1 MRNTPNAVI
10 YSPYY
15 EEGIGTIYAD
25 VVNSY
30 PDNPCAI
37 VLEIATNVTTAAAG
51 EGVTFSTVGTDYD
64 KYDWQQIPMTV
75 LSVENGSVA
84 SISNDVE
91 ELILNATEGGKL
103 HYFRIRKQLNY
114 YDPIRFRIRRV
125 SYVPDV
131 DEDTVALIA
140 LDNIIASYPPMTIK
154 LERYGE
160 DYDDSLVGAEVLGC
174 LGDFNVPFQAVG
186 QHGVQ
191 AKIKIAW
198 VANNENADQ
207 KIEVKNPKFHYRWRY
222 LNQFVP
228 EWSTLDFSPSSPSYL
243 VDATATQLV
252 TAVDHTLN
260 QGVGD
265 LEYFFTADLD
275 AQYYSVRDYAND
287 AGGGFTAPGE
297 VQWTERIFAVTNRA
311 TYTVADKIP
320 SGGTNYFV
328 RIREGESNMEWVQLV
343 GTLTITNVVGG
354 SNDVYRFETPDKTVP
369 RMTLVGDHSWR
380 YHYQIPTNGVGGKLS
395 FHLVTKEHYTNE
407 TDAATWLTRTN
418 NLYTAEE
425 TVTAIPYTATLDPG
439 NPNEISVILDESSTH
454 LKIEYN
460 DEQRAFSL
468 SHAAYQTF
476 NQWTDA
482 IKGFHGNVM
491 STNGEDVVSNSGVSE
506 KKGRSDAPFDR
517 TWELCPERNDY
528 WIERFTKPIILNSA
542 TDPYPTNKW
551 AAIGPTPNG
560 WTAHNFS
567 FVLGT
572 RDEVSRLDE
581 QDLAVALDG
590 NGQGSVGLENFP
602 ASALPLGLDSVSFTA
617 RIAQPSLFED
627 FATYSDGRS
636 SSKYAISAKVTMS
649 RMKETDIVKPS
660 DMSPVNPSVSL
671 VGYHRGAGRN
681 GGCYEFRMTRTTNE
695 GLELA
700 LYKWEPAKSGS
711 GMTPTLLKAVP
722 YSSGTS
728 GYPLVP
734 RSDDE
739 VRNNWRT
746 SVYFLVYTLSDGR
759 VKLEGHLSSAHTAAG
774 IGIAS
779 SDTGLSASAISYVDN
794 NPGKLALG
802 GSYGVGSTD
811 CRAGFS
817 SIKIHD
823 VLNAPTDDTTTAG
836 DATINW
842 GGSFVGRDRLDNDWN
857 FYSSRWEVDSAS
869 YSPNGGITA
878 VVPSN
883 QVIQVWL
890 SDAAANGGT
899 WYPSGYERVVD
910 SFSTNKFEVS
920 PRLPGSWKM
929 MLKTGEEEDA
939 GVVVDDIE
947 ITPWEGVERWGRS
960 GSAYDQQNGWI
971 YTKSWI
977 DAVANI
983 TYNGKRFYLPN
994 DCVKSAGTNGYAF
1007 VFNKAGTYKFT
1018 PTADMIV
1025 DRLLLV
1031 GGGGA
1036 GGAAMGGGG
1045 GGGGVLDYKWS
1056 DSPAVIPAGRT
1067 ITLVVGAGGTVQVPR
1082 GTGSNATTQ
1091 PAGNNGGNT
1100 SVRDI
1105 PAKGNMEVKGG
1116 GGGGGWGQGAR
1127 SLATGGGGAHS
1138 NNGAAGTSGQGYA
1151 GGKSGDGTG
1160 GGGGGAGSKGAD
1172 GEPAPNTSGNR
1183 GKAGNGGDGIM
1194 SDITGEIAYYGGGGG
1209 GGCGWQPTQTPGDG
1223 GAGGGGDGAKYR
1235 VAYGAGAGVDGLGG
1249 GGGGGTYMGVNNTEV
1264 ANKQGQ
1270 GARGGCGTVIM
1281 RVRTS
1286 SRVCLLQPS
1295 RGQEGYPMGVRSPY
1309 INEGMSLFSYSYQNA
1324 DSNCVMLV
1332 QIATNM
1338 TPSELTSD
1346 VPRLTESLATEGVK
1360 QIWTTIDRHEFKNL
1374 TATELAGGTR
1384 TTFISLR
1391 EHWVDDMF
1399 EGHIYTNVCG
1409 LIRVIVDP
1417 AVVSRMANTFEKAP
1431 ASGAIVKDVPTR
1443 EAMIDYGKITIT
1455 KAYCYNEPALNI
1467 RSWFGFN
1474 VHTEGWDG
1482 AGGSGPYAF
1491 LADWPDGL
1499 SIALNFSAKPTDNTG
1514 ADARGIGL
1522 ADSDPTE
1529 ATKYAQQNPFI
1540 QCAALTNGIGTV
1552 SFRARLFD
1560 TSKTSAVV
1568 TLYGSDDPSAD
1579 QPNTESQNWKAVTNF
1594 VVSSPTYHAF
1604 EWKYQGSTSPYK
1616 AIRLEAAGARWGR
1629 YPQGQAKQWE
1639 WDDLRDPSV
1648 FGSALVEQPINR
1660 VFIDEVSVSELI
1672 VPRLK
1677 FLDVRPFREHLGTE
1691 AICRIMDINSPNQQP
1706 LIAESWG
1713 IQCRVEPQQ
1722 MADELDTGSIRVW
1735 MEVYRGD
1742 TPWGYEQWKNL
1753 PKYKRVGGQDVQQR
1767 FTGEL
1772 QRVSD
1777 SELVYRSYSTF
1788 PESIMPPEET
1798 ANTVYQ
1804 YMVRATYRDKSGRET
1819 DLEAQLEP
1827 MDWTAPE
1834 WYRGSE
1840 VGTGNDSGLPS
1851 QFSAYTILDAI
1862 SPRRAWINEINNC
1875 DAADTK
1881 GLYQFIEFA
1890 VPERSDLKGWYVQYT
1905 TYNLKTGNLLTFG
1918 IDDGVRN
1925 LTSKIG
1931 TRHGV
1936 DSTNH
1941 YTFVSVCA
1949 PTARG
1954 NVVSDGY
1961 WKSTTPRLTNGR
1973 FEYFYPYG
1981 IQLIR
1986 PSGIIEHEIVVQGTN
2001 TSVGTF
2007 FEADDSGTN
2016 LLAKL
2021 LKADTKGQWIYA
2033 GEDKHDANTTLGV
2046 FRSHGE
2052 DTSCWTNYMYD
2063 TSTEINKLKNGKL
2076 QEIPFGYFLEPFGTN
2091 VWIYSTI
2098 LSPQYMKQF
2107 FGDRDMGANAVIVVP
2122 KDTHTNIVIQVTN
2135 WYQIGTCT
2143 INGDPVDDAH
2153 GKTGKYT
2160 LDLGSVSNTLTVIV
2174 GAERDDRLKDEWGL
2188 TDQNS
2193 YSSAVMDWLY
2203 TEFPEYGPD
2212 DLSKA
2217 LYRDLSGTK
2226 NEELTLT
2233 EMYWLNIPPVHKDPV
2248 FGGSNIWF
2256 VAGMGSLIANNQPVV
2271 EPRVTVRPDGTIR
2284 SNVYMTVT
2292 MMITN
2297 KATSVAWPPD
2307 RLNGHVYDG
2316 RGSSDLTSGE
2326 QAAWTSAVF
2335 SIVGALQKSDVSDRY
2350 LPLQQYT
2357 FKPGSFGAADDP
2369 QHSFQTRVEVVDPH
2383 SPNSMGNYYGW
2394 GMYPDTSVWFRWVIK
2409 PHPEESRIST
2419 VPLTP
2424 NWNPPEEP

>member
-1 MRNTPNAVI
+1 M
-10 YSPYY
+10 Y

-25 VVNSY
+25 AVNSFTAY
-30 PDNPCAI
+30 TDCQI
-37 VLEIATNVTTAAAG
+37 ILEIATNVTAAAVND
-51 EGVTFSTVGTDYD
+51 GVSFATAGMDYD
-64 KYDWQQIPMTV
+64 KYEWHQIPMTI
-75 LSVENGSVA
+75 LPVENGSIL
-84 SISNDVE
+84 STNNLDELTLDVT
-91 ELILNATEGGKL
+91 NGGTAR
-103 HYFRIRKQLNY
+103 YFRMRTQLNY
-114 YDPIRFRIRRV
+114 YDPIRFRIRRTSHYEGDADAV
-125 SYVPDV
+125 G
-131 DEDTVALIA
+131 LIA
-140 LDNIIASYPPMTIK
+140 IDNIIASYPPMTIR

-160 DYDDSLVGAEVLGC
+160 DYDASLVGAEVLGC

-186 QHGVQ
+186 QNGVQ

-198 VANNENADQ
+198 VANNVNEEQ
-207 KIEVKNPKFHYRWRY
+207 KIIVNNPKFHYRWRY

-228 EWSTLDFSPSSPSYL
+228 EWSTLDFSPSTPSYL
-243 VDATATQLV
+243 EDSSATQLV
-252 TAVDHTLN
+252 TTVDHTLN

-265 LEYFFTADLD
+265 LEYYFTADLD

-287 AGGGFTAPGE
+287 TFVGFGFG
-297 VQWTERIFAVTNRA
+297 WTEQIFAVTNRA
-311 TYTVADKIP
+311 TYTVEDRIP

-343 GTLTITNVVGG
+343 GSLTITNELAG
-354 SNDVYRFETPDKTVP
+354 SNEVYRLETPDKTVP

-395 FHLVTKEHYTNE
+395 FYLVTKEHYTNE
-407 TDAATWLTRTN
+407 TDATTWLVRTN

-482 IKGFHGNVM
+482 IKNFHGNVM

-517 TWELCPERNDY
+517 SWELCPEQNDY
-528 WIERFTKPIILNSA
+528 WTEKFTKPIILNSA
-542 TDPYPTNKW
+542 ADPYPTNKW

-560 WTAHNFS
+560 WTAHNFF

-572 RDEVSRLDE
+572 RDAVSQLEE

-636 SSKYAISAKVTMS
+636 SQNYAISAKVTMS
-649 RMKETDIVKPS
+649 RMKETDTVKPS
-660 DMSPVNPSVSL
+660 DMSPLYPSVSL
-671 VGYHRGAGRN
+671 VGYHRGEGKN
-681 GGCYEFRMTRTTNE
+681 GGCYEFRMTRITNE

-700 LYKWEPAKSGS
+700 FYKWEPAKSGS

-722 YSSGTS
+722 YSSTTS

-734 RSDDE
+734 RTDAEARDD
-739 VRNNWRT
+739 WR
-746 SVYFLVYTLSDGR
+746 SSAYFLVYTLGGK
-759 VKLEGHLSSAHTAAG
+759 VKLEGHLSSSHAAAG
-774 IGIAS
+774 PGIAS
-779 SDTGLSASAISYVDN
+779 TDTGLSASSISYVDD

-811 CRAGFS
+811 CRAGFN

-823 VLNAPTDDTTTAG
+823 VLNAPTADTTTAG

-842 GGSFVGRDRLDNDWN
+842 SGSLVGHDRLDNDWN
-857 FYSSRWEVDSAS
+857 YYSSRWEVDSLS
-869 YSPNGGITA
+869 SSPNGGITA

-890 SDAAANGGT
+890 SDASANGGT

-910 SFSTNKFEVS
+910 SFTTNKFEVS
-920 PRLPGSWKM
+920 PRLPGSWKV
-929 MLKTGEEEDA
+929 MLKTGEEEDT
-939 GVVVDDIE
+939 GVIVDDIE

-960 GSAYDQQNGWI
+960 GSAYDHQNGWI

-983 TYNGKRFYLPN
+983 THNGKRFYLPN

-1007 VFNKAGTYKFT
+1007 VFNRAGTYKVT

-1067 ITLVVGAGGTVQVPR
+1067 ITLVVGAGGTVQIPR
-1082 GTGSNATTQ
+1082 GTGSNATSQ

-1105 PAKGNMEVKGG
+1105 PVKGNLEVKGG

-1172 GEPAPNTSGNR
+1172 GEYAPNTSGNT
-1183 GKAGNGGDGIM
+1183 GKGGHGGDGIM

-1209 GGCGWQPTQTPGDG
+1209 GGCGWQPTQTPGEG

-1270 GARGGCGTVIM
+1270 GARGGCGAVIM

-1295 RGQEGYPMGVRSPY
+1295 RGQDGYPMGVRSPY

-1346 VPRLTESLATEGVK
+1346 VPRLTESLATEGSK
-1360 QIWTTIDRHEFKNL
+1360 QIWTTIDRHVFTN
-1374 TATELAGGTR
+1374 ASELASGTR

-1417 AVVSRMANTFEKAP
+1417 AVVSTMANTFEKTP
-1431 ASGAIVKDVPTR
+1431 ATGAIVKDIAAR

-1474 VHTEGWDG
+1474 VHTEGWNGSGG
-1482 AGGSGPYAF
+1482 AGPYAF

-1514 ADARGIGL
+1514 TDAHGIGL

-1529 ATKYAQQNPFI
+1529 VTKYAQQNPFI

-1560 TSKTSAVV
+1560 TTKTSAVV

-1579 QPNTESQNWKAVTNF
+1579 QPNSESQYWKPITNF
-1594 VVSSPTYHAF
+1594 VVQSPTYHAF

-1629 YPQGQAKQWE
+1629 YPEGQAKGWE
-1639 WDDLRDPSV
+1639 WNDLKDASK
-1648 FGSALVEQPINR
+1648 FGTAVVEQPINR

-1735 MEVYRGD
+1735 MEVYRGEI
-1742 TPWGYEQWKNL
+1742 PWGYEQWKDL
-1753 PKYKRVGGQDVQQR
+1753 PKYKKVGGQDVQQR
-1767 FTGEL
+1767 FTSEL

-1788 PESIMPPEET
+1788 PESIMPPEDT

-1804 YMVRATYRDKSGRET
+1804 YIVRAKYRDKSGRET
-1819 DLEAQLEP
+1819 DLEAMLEP
-1827 MDWTAPE
+1827 EDWTVPE

-1840 VGTGNDSGLPS
+1840 VGAGNDLGLSS

-1862 SPRRAWINEINNC
+1862 SPRRAWINEVNNC
-1875 DAADTK
+1875 DADNTK

-1890 VPERSDLKGWYVQYT
+1890 VPERADLKGWYVQYT
-1905 TYNLKTGNLLTFG
+1905 AYNLKTGNLLAFG

-1954 NVVSDGY
+1954 NVASDGY
-1961 WKSTTPRLTNGR
+1961 WKSVTQPSLTNGR
-1973 FEYFYPYG
+1973 FSYYQPYG

-2001 TSVGTF
+2001 TSMGTF
-2007 FEADDSGTN
+2007 YEYEESGTN
-2016 LLAKL
+2016 LLARL
-2021 LKADTKGQWIYA
+2021 LKADSKGQWIYA
-2033 GEDKHDANTTLGV
+2033 GEDKHDEKTTLGV

-2052 DTSCWTNYMYD
+2052 DTGCWTNYMWD
-2063 TSTEINKLKNGKL
+2063 TSTEINKLKDGTL

-2122 KDTHTNIVIQVTN
+2122 KDTHTNIVLQITN

-2143 INGDPVDDAH
+2143 INGNPVDDAH

-2174 GAERDDRLKDEWGL
+2174 GTERDDRLKDEWGL

-2193 YSSAVMDWLY
+2193 YSPAVMDWLFNEY
-2203 TEFPEYGPD
+2203 SKYGPE

-2217 LYRDLSGTK
+2217 LYKDLSKTK
-2226 NEELTLT
+2226 SEELTLT
-2233 EMYWLNIPPVHKDPV
+2233 EMYWLNIPPVHKDNL
-2248 FGGSNIWF
+2248 GGSNIWF
-2256 VAGMGSLIANNQPVV
+2256 VAGMGSLIANEEPDV

-2297 KATSVAWPPD
+2297 KATDVAWPPD

-2316 RGSSDLTSGE
+2316 RGSSDLTSEE
-2326 QAAWTSAVF
+2326 QSAWTSAVF

-2357 FKPGSFGAADDP
+2357 FKPGSFGAADETHP
-2369 QHSFQTRVEVVDPH
+2369 FQTRVEVVDPH

-2394 GMYPDTSVWFRWVIK
+2394 GMFPDTPVWFRWVIK

-2424 NWNPPEEP
+2424 NWSPSSGTP

>member
-64 KYDWQQIPMTV
+64 KYDWHQIPMTI
-75 LSVENGSVA
+75 LPIENGTILST
-84 SISNDVE
+84 NNLDELTLDVT
-91 ELILNATEGGKL
+91 NGGTAR
-103 HYFRIRKQLNY
+103 YFRMRTQLNY
-114 YDPIRFRIRRV
+114 YDPIRFRIRRT
-125 SYVPDV
+125 SHY
-131 DEDTVALIA
+131 EGDTDAVGLIA
-140 LDNIIASYPPMTIK
+140 IDNIIASYPPMTIR

-160 DYDDSLVGAEVLGC
+160 DYDASLVGAEVLGC

-186 QHGVQ
+186 QNGVQ

-198 VANNENADQ
+198 VANNVNEEQ
-207 KIEVKNPKFHYRWRY
+207 KIIVNNPKFHYRWRY

-228 EWSTLDFSPSSPSYL
+228 EWSTLDFSPSTPSYTA
-243 VDATATQLV
+243 DSSATQLV
-252 TAVDHTLN
+252 TTVDHTLN

-265 LEYFFTADLD
+265 LEYYFTADLD
-275 AQYYSVRDYAND
+275 AQYYSARDYAND
-287 AGGGFTAPGE
+287 TFVGFG
-297 VQWTERIFAVTNRA
+297 VGWTEQIFAVTNRA

-320 SGGTNYFV
+320 SGGTDYFT

-343 GTLTITNVVGG
+343 GTLTITNFVGG
-354 SNDVYRFETPDKTVP
+354 SNDVYVLETPDKTVP

-407 TDAATWLTRTN
+407 TDATTWLVRTN

-482 IKGFHGNVM
+482 IKNFHGNVM
-491 STNGEDVVSNSGVSE
+491 STNGDEVVSNSGVSE
-506 KKGRSDAPFDR
+506 KKGRSDAPFDN

-528 WIERFTKPIILNSA
+528 WTEKFTKPIILDSA
-542 TDPYPTNKW
+542 ADPYPTNKW

-560 WTAHNFS
+560 WTAHNFF

-572 RDEVSRLDE
+572 RDEVSQLEE

-636 SSKYAISAKVTMS
+636 SQNYAISAKVTMS
-649 RMKETDIVKPS
+649 RMKETDTVKPS
-660 DMSPVNPSVSL
+660 DMSPLYPSVSL
-671 VGYHRGAGRN
+671 VGYHRGEGKN
-681 GGCYEFRMTRTTNE
+681 GGCYEFRMTRITNE

-700 LYKWEPAKSGS
+700 FYKWEPAKSGS

-722 YSSGTS
+722 YSSTTS

-734 RSDDE
+734 RTDAEARDD
-739 VRNNWRT
+739 WR
-746 SVYFLVYTLSDGR
+746 SSAYFLVYTLGGK
-759 VKLEGHLSSAHTAAG
+759 VKLEGHLSSSHAAAG
-774 IGIAS
+774 PGIAS
-779 SDTGLSASAISYVDN
+779 TDTGLSASSISYVDD

-811 CRAGFS
+811 CRAGFN

-823 VLNAPTDDTTTAG
+823 VLNAPTADTTTAG

-842 GGSFVGRDRLDNDWN
+842 SGSLVGHDRLDNDWN
-857 FYSSRWEVDSAS
+857 YYSSRWEVDSLS
-869 YSPNGGITA
+869 SSPNGGITA

-890 SDAAANGGT
+890 SDASASGGT

-910 SFSTNKFEVS
+910 SFTTNKFEVS
-920 PRLPGSWKM
+920 PRLPGSWKV
-929 MLKTGEEEDA
+929 MLKTGEEEDT
-939 GVVVDDIE
+939 GVIVDDIE

-960 GSAYDQQNGWI
+960 GSAYDHQNGWI

-983 TYNGKRFYLPN
+983 THNGKRFYLPN

-1007 VFNKAGTYKFT
+1007 VFNRAGTYEFT
-1018 PTADMIV
+1018 PKADMVV
-1025 DRLLLV
+1025 DRILLV
-1031 GGGGA
+1031 GGGGS
-1036 GGAAMGGGG
+1036 GGAVMGGGG
-1045 GGGGVLDYKWS
+1045 GGGGVVDHTPSEPLT
-1056 DSPAVIPAGRT
+1056 IPAG
-1067 ITLVVGAGGTVQVPR
+1067 TLVRFTVGAGGKAPTP
-1082 GTGSNATTQ
+1082 TTNGSGASNQ
-1091 PAGNNGGNT
+1091 PAGNNGGDT
-1100 SVRDI
+1100 LFSRGISGV
-1105 PAKGNMEVKGG
+1105 PTAKGG
-1116 GGGGGWGQGAR
+1116 GGGGGWSANPKSGG
-1127 SLATGGGGAHS
+1127 SGGGGS
-1138 NNGAAGTSGQGYA
+1138 NTQAGAAGTSGQGYA
-1151 GGKSGDGTG
+1151 GGKANGGTG
-1160 GGGGGAGSKGAD
+1160 AGGGGAGGPGNNAD
-1172 GEPAPNTSGNR
+1172 PSPNTEGNT
-1183 GKAGNGGDGIM
+1183 GKGGDGGVGKE
-1194 SDITGEIAYYGGGGG
+1194 SDITGEIEYYGGGGG
-1209 GGCGWQPTQTPGDG
+1209 GGAGWKKTQSPGFG
-1223 GAGGGGDGAKYR
+1223 GAGGGGRGSEWQKVAGQDG
-1235 VAYGAGAGVDGLGG
+1235 DGG
-1249 GGGGGTYMGVNNTEV
+1249 GGGGGTWYGSNRADNRA
-1264 ANKQGQ
+1264 AN
-1270 GARGGCGTVIM
+1270 GGCGAVIM

-1295 RGQEGYPMGVRSPY
+1295 RGQEGYPMGLRTPY
-1309 INEGMSLFSYSYQNA
+1309 INEGMSLFSYSYENA

-1346 VPRLTESLATEGVK
+1346 VPRLTESLATEGSK
-1360 QIWTTIDRHEFKNL
+1360 QIWTTIDRHVFTN
-1374 TATELAGGTR
+1374 ASELASGTR
-1384 TTFISLR
+1384 TMFISLR

-1417 AVVSRMANTFEKAP
+1417 AVVSTMANTFEKTP
-1431 ASGAIVKDVPTR
+1431 ATGAIVKDIAAR

-1474 VHTEGWDG
+1474 VHTEGWNGSGG
-1482 AGGSGPYAF
+1482 AGPYAF

-1499 SIALNFSAKPTDNTG
+1499 SLALNFSAKPSDNTD
-1514 ADARGIGL
+1514 ADAHGIGL

-1529 ATKYAQQNPFI
+1529 AAKYAQQNPFI

-1560 TSKTSAVV
+1560 TNKTSAVV

-1579 QPNTESQNWKAVTNF
+1579 QPNTESQYWKPITNF
-1594 VVSSPTYHAF
+1594 VVQSPTYHAF

-1629 YPQGQAKQWE
+1629 YPEGQAKGWE
-1639 WDDLRDPSV
+1639 WNDLKNASM
-1648 FGSALVEQPINR
+1648 FGTALVEQPINR

-1735 MEVYRGD
+1735 MEVYRGEI
-1742 TPWGYEQWKNL
+1742 PWGYEQWKDL
-1753 PKYKRVGGQDVQQR
+1753 PKYKKVGGQDVQQR
-1767 FTGEL
+1767 FTSEL

-1788 PESIMPPEET
+1788 PESIMPPEDT

-1804 YMVRATYRDKSGRET
+1804 YIVRAKYRDKSGRET
-1819 DLEAQLEP
+1819 DLEAMLEP
-1827 MDWTAPE
+1827 EDWTVPE

-1840 VGTGNDSGLPS
+1840 VGAGNDLGLSS

-1875 DAADTK
+1875 DADNTK
-1881 GLYQFIEFA
+1881 GLFQFIEFA
-1890 VPERSDLKGWYVQYT
+1890 VPERADLKGWYVQYT
-1905 TYNLKTGNLLTFG
+1905 AYNLKTGNLLAFG

-1961 WKSTTPRLTNGR
+1961 WKSVTQPSLTNGR
-1973 FEYFYPYG
+1973 FSYYQPYG

-2001 TSVGTF
+2001 TSMGSF
-2007 FEADDSGTN
+2007 YEYEESGTN
-2016 LLAKL
+2016 LLARL
-2021 LKADTKGQWIYA
+2021 LKADKKSQWIYA

-2052 DTSCWTNYMYD
+2052 DTGCWTNYMWD
-2063 TSTEINKLKNGKL
+2063 TSTEINRLKDGTL

-2098 LSPQYMKQF
+2098 LTPQYMKQF
-2107 FGDRDMGANAVIVVP
+2107 FGDRDIGANSVIVVP
-2122 KDTHTNIVIQVTN
+2122 KDTHTNIVFQVTN

-2143 INGDPVDDAH
+2143 INGNPVDDAH

-2193 YSSAVMDWLY
+2193 YSPAVMDWLFNEY
-2203 TEFPEYGPD
+2203 SKYGPE

-2217 LYRDLSGTK
+2217 LYKDLSK
-2226 NEELTLT
+2226 SKSEELTLT
-2233 EMYWLNIPPVHKDPV
+2233 EMYWLNIPPVHKDNL
-2248 FGGSNIWF
+2248 GGSNIWF
-2256 VAGMGSLIANNQPVV
+2256 VAGMGSLIANEEPDV

-2297 KATSVAWPPD
+2297 WATDVAWPPD

-2316 RGSSDLTSGE
+2316 RGSSDLTSEE
-2326 QAAWTSAVF
+2326 QSAWTSAVF
-2335 SIVGALQKSDVSDRY
+2335 TIVGALQKSDVSGRY

-2369 QHSFQTRVEVVDPH
+2369 HPFQTRVEVVDPH

-2394 GMYPDTSVWFRWVIK
+2394 GMFPDTSVWFRWVIK
-2409 PHPEESRIST
+2409 PRPEESRIST

-2424 NWNPPEEP
+2424 NWSPSSGTP

>member
-1 MRNTPNAVI
+1 MN
-10 YSPYY
+10 
-15 EEGIGTIYAD
+15 
-25 VVNSY
+25 
-30 PDNPCAI
+30 NPRM
-37 VLEIATNVTTAAAG
+37 L
-51 EGVTFSTVGTDYD
+51 
-64 KYDWQQIPMTV
+64 
-75 LSVENGSVA
+75 
-84 SISNDVE
+84 
-91 ELILNATEGGKL
+91 
-103 HYFRIRKQLNY
+103 
-114 YDPIRFRIRRV
+114 
-125 SYVPDV
+125 
-131 DEDTVALIA
+131 
-140 LDNIIASYPPMTIK
+140 
-154 LERYGE
+154 
-160 DYDDSLVGAEVLGC
+160 
-174 LGDFNVPFQAVG
+174 
-186 QHGVQ
+186 
-191 AKIKIAW
+191 
-198 VANNENADQ
+198 
-207 KIEVKNPKFHYRWRY
+207 YRWRY
-222 LNQFVP
+222 LNQIVKDWDALPFDQV
-228 EWSTLDFSPSSPSYL
+228 SVDSISY
-243 VDATATQLV
+243 TTSNLV
-252 TAVDHTLN
+252 TTAEVPLSN
-260 QGVGD
+260 GVGD
-265 LEYFFTADLD
+265 VEYFFTAEID
-275 AQYYSVRDYAND
+275 APYYSDRDYAFDNNSKVGYGLD
-287 AGGGFTAPGE
+287 
-297 VQWTERIFAVTNRA
+297 WTEQIKAVTNRVVYNTA
-311 TYTVADKIP
+311 ERTVP
-320 SGGTNYFV
+320 SGGTDYFT
-328 RIREGESNMEWVQLV
+328 RIREGESNMEWVQLF
-343 GTLTITNVVGG
+343 GTLTVTNTVGG
-354 SNDVYRFETPDKTVP
+354 SNDVYTLLTPDGTKP

-395 FHLVTKEHYTNE
+395 FYLVTKEHYTNE
-407 TDAATWLTRTN
+407 TDATTWLVRTN

-482 IKGFHGNVM
+482 IKNFHGNVM
-491 STNGEDVVSNSGVSE
+491 STNGDEVVSNSGVSE
-506 KKGRSDAPFDR
+506 KKGRSDAPFDN

-528 WIERFTKPIILNSA
+528 WTEKFTKPIILDSA
-542 TDPYPTNKW
+542 ADPYPTNKW
-551 AAIGPTPNG
+551 AAVGPTPNG

-572 RDEVSRLDE
+572 RDEVSRLEE
-581 QDLAVALDG
+581 QDLAVELDG

-617 RIAQPSLFED
+617 RIAQPILYED
-627 FATYSDGRS
+627 FATYMDGLS
-636 SSKYAISAKVTMS
+636 CQNYAISAKIAMS
-649 RMKETDIVKPS
+649 RMKETDTVKPS
-660 DMSPVNPSVSL
+660 DMSPLYPAISF
-671 VGYHRGAGRN
+671 VGYHRGKQ
-681 GGCYEFRMTRTTNE
+681 GCYEFRMTRTSDTE
-695 GLELA
+695 LTLA
-700 LYKWEPAKSGS
+700 LYKWKRAGSSTKPELLKSMVYTSNLLVSGS
-711 GMTPTLLKAVP
+711 
-722 YSSGTS
+722 
-728 GYPLVP
+728 
-734 RSDDE
+734 DDD
-739 VRNNWRT
+739 VTYKRRT
-746 SVYFLVYTLSDGR
+746 AAYFVLYTLGSK
-759 VKLEGHLSSAHTAAG
+759 VKLEGHISSVRTEPGNGVMGTETG
-774 IGIAS
+774 IGVP
-779 SDTGLSASAISYVDN
+779 AISYLDE
-794 NPGKLALG
+794 NPGVLVQG

-811 CRAGFS
+811 CRAGFGA
-817 SIKIHD
+817 IKIHGIQT
-823 VLNAPTDDTTTAG
+823 APTETT
-836 DATINW
+836 DAMIQPT
-842 GGSFVGRDRLDNDWN
+842 GVLEGRAKLEGEWD
-857 FYSSRWEVDSAS
+857 YYTSRWEVDSQAFDS
-869 YSPNGGITA
+869 NGGLSA
-878 VVPSN
+878 VIPSN

-890 SDAAANGGT
+890 SDASANGGA

-910 SFSTNKFEVS
+910 SFTTNKFEVS
-920 PRLPGSWKM
+920 PRLPGSWKV

-939 GVVVDDIE
+939 GVIVDDIE

-960 GSAYDQQNGWI
+960 GSAYDHQNGWI

-1007 VFNKAGTYKFT
+1007 VFNRAGTYKVT

-1045 GGGGVLDYKWS
+1045 GGGGVLDYKWA

-1082 GTGSNATTQ
+1082 GTGSNATSQ
-1091 PAGNNGGNT
+1091 PSGNNGGNT

-1105 PAKGNMEVKGG
+1105 PVKGNLEVKGG
-1116 GGGGGWGQGAR
+1116 GGGGGWGQDAR
-1127 SLATGGGGAHS
+1127 SLATGGGGSHS
-1138 NNGAAGTSGQGYA
+1138 RNGAAGTTGQGYA
-1151 GGKSGDGTG
+1151 GGKASDGTG
-1160 GGGGGAGSKGAD
+1160 GGGGGAGSVGANATTSTSAANDKGIA
-1172 GEPAPNTSGNR
+1172 
-1183 GKAGNGGDGIM
+1183 GDGGAGKE
-1194 SDITGEIAYYGGGGG
+1194 SDITGEIEYYGGGGG
-1209 GGCGWQPTQTPGDG
+1209 GGCGWVATQSPGKG
-1223 GAGGGGDGAKYR
+1223 GAGGGGGGAKYR
-1235 VAYGAGAGVDGLGG
+1235 VAYGAGAGADGFGG
-1249 GGGGGTYMGVNNTEV
+1249 GGGGGTYMGANNTDAV
-1264 ANKQGQ
+1264 NKQGQ
-1270 GARGGCGTVIM
+1270 GARGGCGAVIM

-1295 RGQEGYPMGVRSPY
+1295 RGQEGYPMGLRTPY
-1309 INEGMSLFSYSYQNA
+1309 INEGMSLFSFSYENA

-1346 VPRLTESLATEGVK
+1346 VPRLTESLATEGSK
-1360 QIWTTIDRHEFKNL
+1360 QIWTTIDRHVFKGL
-1374 TATELAGGTR
+1374 TDNELASGTR

-1417 AVVSRMANTFEKAP
+1417 AVVSTMANTFEKTP
-1431 ASGAIVKDVPTR
+1431 ATGAIVKDIAAR

-1474 VHTEGWDG
+1474 VHTEGWNGSGG
-1482 AGGSGPYAF
+1482 AGPYAF

-1499 SIALNFSAKPTDNTG
+1499 SIALNFSAKPEDNTSK
-1514 ADARGIGL
+1514 DALGIGL

-1560 TSKTSAVV
+1560 TNKTSAVV

-1579 QPNTESQNWKAVTNF
+1579 QPKTQSQCWKPITNF
-1594 VVSSPTYHAF
+1594 VVQSPTYHAF

-1616 AIRLEAAGARWGR
+1616 AVRLEAAGARWGR
-1629 YPQGQAKQWE
+1629 SPEGQADPWE
-1639 WDDLRDPSV
+1639 WGDLTDPNK
-1648 FGSALVEQPINR
+1648 FGTAVVTQPVNR

-1735 MEVYRGD
+1735 MEVYRGEI
-1742 TPWGYEQWKNL
+1742 PWGYEQWKDL
-1753 PKYKRVGGQDVQQR
+1753 PKYKKVGGQDVQQR
-1767 FTGEL
+1767 FTSEL

-1788 PESIMPPEET
+1788 PESIMPPEDT

-1804 YMVRATYRDKSGRET
+1804 YIVRATYRDKSGRET
-1819 DLEAQLEP
+1819 DLEAMLEP
-1827 MDWTAPE
+1827 EDWTVPE

-1840 VGTGNDSGLPS
+1840 VGAGNDSGLSS

-1862 SPRRAWINEINNC
+1862 SPRRAWINEVNNC
-1875 DAADTK
+1875 DADNTK

-1890 VPERSDLKGWYVQYT
+1890 VPERADLKGWYVQYT
-1905 TYNLKTGNLLTFG
+1905 AYNLKTGNLLAFG

-1954 NVVSDGY
+1954 NVASDGY
-1961 WKSTTPRLTNGR
+1961 WKSVTQPSLTNGR
-1973 FEYFYPYG
+1973 FSYYQPYG

-2001 TSVGTF
+2001 TSMGTF
-2007 FEADDSGTN
+2007 YEYEESGTN
-2016 LLAKL
+2016 LLARL
-2021 LKADTKGQWIYA
+2021 RKADSKSQWIYA
-2033 GEDKHDANTTLGV
+2033 GEDKHDEKTTLGV

-2052 DTSCWTNYMYD
+2052 DTGCWTNYMWD
-2063 TSTEINKLKNGKL
+2063 TSTEINKLKDGTL

-2122 KDTHTNIVIQVTN
+2122 KDTHTNIVLQVTN

-2143 INGDPVDDAH
+2143 INGNPVDDAH

-2193 YSSAVMDWLY
+2193 YSPAVMDWLFNEY
-2203 TEFPEYGPD
+2203 SKYGPE

-2217 LYRDLSGTK
+2217 LYKDLSMSK
-2226 NEELTLT
+2226 SEELTLT
-2233 EMYWLNIPPVHKDPV
+2233 EMYWLNIPPVHKDDL
-2248 FGGSNIWF
+2248 GGSNIWF
-2256 VAGMGSLIANNQPVV
+2256 VAGMGSLIANEEPDV

-2297 KATSVAWPPD
+2297 KATDVAWPPD

-2316 RGSSDLTSGE
+2316 RGSSDLTSEE
-2326 QAAWTSAVF
+2326 QSAWTSAVF

-2369 QHSFQTRVEVVDPH
+2369 LHPFQTRVEVVDPH

-2394 GMYPDTSVWFRWVIK
+2394 GMFPDTPVWFRWVIK

-2424 NWNPPEEP
+2424 NWSPSSGTP

>member
-1 MRNTPNAVI
+1 MDA
-10 YSPYY
+10 PYY
-15 EEGIGTIYAD
+15 DVQDYAFNNSTSEKVGYGPGWTEQISAITNR
-25 VVNSY
+25 VVYN
-30 PDNPCAI
+30 
-37 VLEIATNVTTAAAG
+37 TA
-51 EGVTFSTVGTDYD
+51 ERTVPTGGTDY
-64 KYDWQQIPMTV
+64 
-75 LSVENGSVA
+75 
-84 SISNDVE
+84 
-91 ELILNATEGGKL
+91 
-103 HYFRIRKQLNY
+103 
-114 YDPIRFRIRRV
+114 
-125 SYVPDV
+125 
-131 DEDTVALIA
+131 
-140 LDNIIASYPPMTIK
+140 
-154 LERYGE
+154 
-160 DYDDSLVGAEVLGC
+160 
-174 LGDFNVPFQAVG
+174 
-186 QHGVQ
+186 
-191 AKIKIAW
+191 
-198 VANNENADQ
+198 
-207 KIEVKNPKFHYRWRY
+207 
-222 LNQFVP
+222 
-228 EWSTLDFSPSSPSYL
+228 
-243 VDATATQLV
+243 
-252 TAVDHTLN
+252 
-260 QGVGD
+260 
-265 LEYFFTADLD
+265 FT
-275 AQYYSVRDYAND
+275 
-287 AGGGFTAPGE
+287 
-297 VQWTERIFAVTNRA
+297 
-311 TYTVADKIP
+311 
-320 SGGTNYFV
+320 

-407 TDAATWLTRTN
+407 TDAATWFTRTN

-425 TVTAIPYTATLDPG
+425 TVTDIPYTATLDPG

-572 RDEVSRLDE
+572 REEVSRLDE

-602 ASALPLGLDSVSFTA
+602 ASALPLGLDTVSFTA
-617 RIAQPSLFED
+617 RIAQPIVYDD
-627 FATYSDGRS
+627 FATYMDGLS
-636 SSKYAISAKVTMS
+636 CKNYAISAKVSMS
-649 RMKETDIVKPS
+649 RMKETDTVKPS
-660 DMSPVNPSVSL
+660 DMSPLYPAVSF
-671 VGYHRGAGRN
+671 VGYHRGKQ
-681 GGCYEFRMTRTTNE
+681 GCYEFRMTRSSDTTLK
-695 GLELA
+695 LE
-700 LYKWEPAKSGS
+700 LYKWKRTGS
-711 GMTPTLLKAVP
+711 STVPELLTSAD
-722 YSSGTS
+722 YSLNL
-728 GYPLVP
+728 LVP
-734 RSDDE
+734 GSDDD
-739 VRNNWRT
+739 VTFKRRT
-746 SVYFLVYTLSDGR
+746 AAYFVLYTFNDNTK
-759 VKLEGHLSSAHTAAG
+759 VKLEGHVASLRTEPGNGVMGTETG
-774 IGIAS
+774 I
-779 SDTGLSASAISYVDN
+779 DVPAISFLDM
-794 NPGKLALG
+794 NPGVLAQG

-811 CRAGFS
+811 CRAGFGA
-817 SIKIHD
+817 IKIHEIQK
-823 VLNAPTDDTTTAG
+823 APTETTNAQIRPTG
-836 DATINW
+836 TLE
-842 GGSFVGRDRLDNDWN
+842 GRAKLEGEWD
-857 FYSSRWEVDSAS
+857 FYTSRWEVDSQAFDA
-869 YSPNGGITA
+869 NGGLSA
-878 VVPSN
+878 VIPSN

-890 SDAAANGGT
+890 SDAAANGGA
-899 WYPSGYERVVD
+899 WYPSGYERVVN

-920 PRLPGSWKM
+920 PRLPGSWKV

-960 GSAYDQQNGWI
+960 GSAYDHQNGWI

-1082 GTGSNATTQ
+1082 GTGSNGTTQ

-1209 GGCGWQPTQTPGDG
+1209 GGCGWQPTQTPGEG

-1295 RGQEGYPMGVRSPY
+1295 RGQEGYPMGLRSPY

-1346 VPRLTESLATEGVK
+1346 VPRLTESLATEGSK

-1431 ASGAIVKDVPTR
+1431 ASGAIVKDVPAR

-1499 SIALNFSAKPTDNTG
+1499 SIALNFSAKPNDNTST
-1514 ADARGIGL
+1514 DARGIGL

-1616 AIRLEAAGARWGR
+1616 AVRLEAAGARWGR

-1639 WDDLRDPSV
+1639 WDDLRDSSV

-2193 YSSAVMDWLY
+2193 YSTAVMDWLY
-2203 TEFPEYGPD
+2203 TEFPEYGPE
-2212 DLSKA
+2212 DLSNA
-2217 LYRDLSGTK
+2217 IYRDLSGSFKTP
-2226 NEELTLT
+2226 LTLT

-2248 FGGSNIWF
+2248 LGGSNIWF
-2256 VAGMGSLIANNQPVV
+2256 VAGMGSLVANNEPVV
-2271 EPRVTVRPDGTIR
+2271 EPRVTVRPDGTVR

-2297 KATSVAWPPD
+2297 KATDVAWPPD

-2357 FKPGSFGAADDP
+2357 FKPDSFGAADDP

-2383 SPNSMGNYYGW
+2383 SSNSMGNYYGW